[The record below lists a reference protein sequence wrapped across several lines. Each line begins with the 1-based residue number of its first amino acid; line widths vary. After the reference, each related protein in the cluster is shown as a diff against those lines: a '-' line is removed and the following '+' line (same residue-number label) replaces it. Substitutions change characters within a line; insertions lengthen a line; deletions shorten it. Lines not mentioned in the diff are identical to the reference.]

1 MAEQDLD
8 HPDIG
13 VLFQQMRRKAV
24 TKRVRSYPPKLA
36 VSGERPRKAAKFL
49 TL

>member
-1 MAEQDLD
+1 MAQQDLD

-24 TKRVRSYPPKLA
+24 TKRVRGHLLVDLGHTGLRQGRRA
-36 VSGERPRKAAKFL
+36 
-49 TL
+49 